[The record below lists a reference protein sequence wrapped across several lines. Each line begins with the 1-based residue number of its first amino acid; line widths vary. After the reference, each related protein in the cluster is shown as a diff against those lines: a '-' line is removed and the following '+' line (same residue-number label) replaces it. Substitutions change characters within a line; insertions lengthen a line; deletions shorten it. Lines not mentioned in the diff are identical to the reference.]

1 MAEKTRTVMLWF
13 NEDQARLTL
22 AVNPREMTVTRSQ
35 SVREFRTVGGEPVQ
49 VSQGRGSCRVRFSTF
64 LPGTASPFY
73 EGTPPLTALAL
84 LHQWQDSRH
93 AVRLVVSGTDVNG
106 LFLLTQ
112 VGQTITAGDQ
122 DMGISLELTEAGTA
136 ATTAL
141 SGVQSG
147 ETLASRS
154 DERVEPGTYTVQKGD
169 TLWGIARSLYQDGTR
184 WKEIARK
191 NGISDP
197 KTLQIGQVLVL

>member
-1 MAEKTRTVMLWF
+1 MAEKTRTVMLWY

-22 AVNPREMTVTRSQ
+22 AVNPRQMTVTRTQ
-35 SVREFRTVGGEPVQ
+35 AVRDFRTVTGDPVR
-49 VSQGRGSCRVRFSTF
+49 VSQGRGLRRVAFSTF

-73 EGTPPLTALAL
+73 QGTPPLTALAL
-84 LHQWQDSRH
+84 LHQWQDSRRCI
-93 AVRLVVSGTDVNG
+93 RLVVSNTDLNG
-106 LFLLTQ
+106 LFLITQ
-112 VGQTITAGDQ
+112 VGQTLTEGDQ
-122 DMGISLELTEAGTA
+122 DIGISLELTEAGNTPGA
-136 ATTAL
+136 GL
-141 SGVQSG
+141 SGSQSSSG
-147 ETLASRS
+147 LIHRP

-169 TLWGIARSLYQDGTR
+169 TLWGIARKLYSDGTK